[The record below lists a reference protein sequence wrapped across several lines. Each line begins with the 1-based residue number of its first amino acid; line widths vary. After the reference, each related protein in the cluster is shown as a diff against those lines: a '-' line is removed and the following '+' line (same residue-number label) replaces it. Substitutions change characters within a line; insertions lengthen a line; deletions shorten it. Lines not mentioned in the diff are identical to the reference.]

1 MTLTSRHAAWLLAGL
16 ALFLILKLKLLPA
29 LLVGLLVYHL
39 IHLIAARLAIGS
51 ISSRN
56 AKILS
61 VVLVSG
67 LVITLIVVSVIGIL
81 TLLRAE
87 GGGPAAFMSKL
98 AEILE
103 SSRSSLPEWI
113 YSALPHDGGEL
124 KAHLAGWLREHSGE
138 LQAIG
143 KEAGHTLAHVLIG
156 MIIGAMLSLHQMVAI
171 EVRTSFVSALAE
183 RALKFSNAFRNIV
196 FAQAKI
202 AAVNAFLTWI
212 YLGVVLPLVGV
223 KLPFAGTLIIV
234 TFVAG
239 LIPILGNILSNSA
252 IVIVSLEHSFQMAMS
267 SLLFLISIHK
277 LEYFLNAKIV
287 GSQIKA
293 NAWELLTAMLAMEAA
308 FGLPGLVAAPVYY
321 AYLKSELKESGTI

>member
-1 MTLTSRHAAWLLAGL
+1 MTYRHTAWLLAAL
-16 ALFLILKLKLLPA
+16 SLFLILKLKLLPA
-29 LLVGLLVYHL
+29 LLAGLLVYHL
-39 IHLIAARLAIGS
+39 IHLIASRLAIGRLS
-51 ISSRN
+51 GKN

-61 VVLVSG
+61 VILVSG
-67 LVITLIVVSVIGIL
+67 LVITLLVASVIGIL
-81 TLLRAE
+81 ALLRAE
-87 GGGPAAFMSKL
+87 GGGPAAFMKKL

-103 SSRSSLPEWI
+103 SSRPSLPEWI
-113 YSALPHDGGEL
+113 YSALPHDGDAL
-124 KAHLAGWLREHSGE
+124 QTYLAGWLREHSGE
-138 LQAIG
+138 LQLMG
-143 KEAGHTLAHVLIG
+143 KEAGHTFAHILIG
-156 MIIGAMLSLHQMVAI
+156 MIIGAMLSLYEMVAV
-171 EVRTSFVSALAE
+171 EVRKPFVNALAE
-183 RALKFSNAFRNIV
+183 RAVRFSNAFRNIV

-202 AAVNAFLTWI
+202 AAVNAFFTWI

-223 KLPFAGTLIIV
+223 KLPFAGTLVVV

-252 IVIVSLEHSFQMAMS
+252 IVIVSLGHSFQLAMS
-267 SLLFLISIHK
+267 SLLFLVSIHK

-321 AYLKSELKESGTI
+321 AYLKSELKEVGVI

>member
-1 MTLTSRHAAWLLAGL
+1 MTYRHTAWLLAAL
-16 ALFLILKLKLLPA
+16 SLFLVLKLKLLPA
-29 LLVGLLVYHL
+29 LLAGLLVYHL
-39 IHLIAARLAIGS
+39 IHLIASRLAIGRLS
-51 ISSRN
+51 GKN

-61 VVLVSG
+61 VILVSG
-67 LVITLIVVSVIGIL
+67 LVITLLVASVIGIL
-81 TLLRAE
+81 ALLRAE
-87 GGGPAAFMSKL
+87 GGGPAAFMKKL

-103 SSRSSLPEWI
+103 SSPPTQPEWI
-113 YSALPHDGGEL
+113 YSALPHDGDAL
-124 KAHLAGWLREHSGE
+124 QTYLAGWLREHSGE
-138 LQAIG
+138 LQLMG
-143 KEAGHTLAHVLIG
+143 KEAGHTFAHVLIG
-156 MIIGAMLSLHQMVAI
+156 MIIGAMLSLYEMVAV
-171 EVRTSFVSALAE
+171 EVRKPFVNALAE
-183 RALKFSNAFRNIV
+183 RAVRFSNAFRNIV

-202 AAVNAFLTWI
+202 AAVNAFFTWI

-223 KLPFAGTLIIV
+223 KLPFAGTLVVV

-252 IVIVSLEHSFQMAMS
+252 IVIVSLGHSFQLAMS
-267 SLLFLISIHK
+267 SLLFLVSIHK

-321 AYLKSELKESGTI
+321 AYLKSELKEVGVI

>member
-1 MTLTSRHAAWLLAGL
+1 MTITHRQASWLLAAL
-16 ALFLILKLKLLPA
+16 ALFLILKLQLLPA

-39 IHLIAARLAIGS
+39 IHLIAARLEIGRLS
-51 ISSRN
+51 GRN
-56 AKILS
+56 ARILS
-61 VVLVSG
+61 VILVSG
-67 LVITLIVVSVIGIL
+67 LVITLLAVSVLGIL
-81 TLLRAE
+81 ALLRTE
-87 GGGPAAFMSKL
+87 DGGPAAFMKKL

-113 YSALPHDGGEL
+113 YSALPRDGDAL
-124 KAHLAGWLREHSGE
+124 KVYLAEWLRGHSGE
-138 LQAIG
+138 LQVMG

-156 MIIGAMLSLHQMVAI
+156 MIIGAMLSLYEMVAV
-171 EVRTSFVSALAE
+171 EVRKPFVHALAE
-183 RALKFSNAFRNIV
+183 RAVKFSAAFRNIV

-202 AAVNAFLTWI
+202 AAVNAFFTWI

-223 KLPFAGTLIIV
+223 KLPFAGTLVII

-252 IVIVSLEHSFQMAMS
+252 IVIVSLGHSFQMAMS
-267 SLLFLISIHK
+267 SLLFLVSIHK

-293 NAWELLTAMLAMEAA
+293 NAWELLTAMLVMEAA

-321 AYLKSELKESGTI
+321 AYLKSELKEGEVI

>member
-1 MTLTSRHAAWLLAGL
+1 MTITHRQTAWLLAAL

-39 IHLIAARLAIGS
+39 IHLIAGRLEIGKLS
-51 ISSRN
+51 GRN

-61 VVLVSG
+61 VILVAG
-67 LVITLIVVSVIGIL
+67 LVIALLVASVIGIL

-87 GGGPAAFMSKL
+87 GGGPAAFMAKL
-98 AEILE
+98 AGILE

-113 YSALPHDGGEL
+113 SSALPHDGGEL
-124 KAHLAGWLREHSGE
+124 KSYIAGWLREHSGE
-138 LQAIG
+138 LQVMG

-156 MIIGAMLSLHQMVAI
+156 MIIGAMLSLYEMVAVD
-171 EVRTSFVSALAE
+171 VRKPFVNALAE
-183 RALKFSNAFRNIV
+183 RVIKFSNAFRNIV

-202 AAVNAFLTWI
+202 AAVNAFFTWI

-223 KLPFAGTLIIV
+223 KLPFAGTLVII

-252 IVIVSLEHSFQMAMS
+252 IVIVSLGYSFQMAMT
-267 SLLFLISIHK
+267 SLLFLVSIHK

-293 NAWELLTAMLAMEAA
+293 NAWELLTAMLVMEAA

-321 AYLKSELKESGTI
+321 AYLKSELKEGGVI

>member
-1 MTLTSRHAAWLLAGL
+1 MTYRHTAWLLAAL
-16 ALFLILKLKLLPA
+16 SLFLILKLKLLPA
-29 LLVGLLVYHL
+29 LIAGLLVYHL
-39 IHLIAARLAIGS
+39 IHIIASRLAIARLSGK
-51 ISSRN
+51 N

-61 VVLVSG
+61 IILVSG
-67 LVITLIVVSVIGIL
+67 LVITLLVAGIIGIL
-81 TLLRAE
+81 TLLRSE
-87 GGGPAAFMSKL
+87 SGGPAAFMGKL

-103 SSRSSLPEWI
+103 SSRASLPEWI
-113 YSALPHDGGEL
+113 YSTLPHDADGL
-124 KAHLAGWLREHSGE
+124 KILLAGWLREHSSE
-138 LQAIG
+138 LQLMG

-156 MIIGAMLSLHQMVAI
+156 MIIGAMLSLYEMVAVEI
-171 EVRTSFVSALAE
+171 RKPFVSALAE
-183 RALKFSNAFRNIV
+183 RAVKFSEAFRNIV

-223 KLPFAGTLIIV
+223 KLPFAGTLVIV

-252 IVIVSLEHSFQMAMS
+252 IVIVSLGHSFQMAMS
-267 SLLFLISIHK
+267 SLLFLMGIHK

-321 AYLKSELKESGTI
+321 AYLKSELKEGGVI

>member
-1 MTLTSRHAAWLLAGL
+1 MTITHRQAAWLLAAL

-39 IHLIAARLAIGS
+39 IHLIAARLAIGRF
-51 ISSRN
+51 SSKN

-67 LVITLIVVSVIGIL
+67 LVITLLVASVIGIL

-87 GGGPAAFMSKL
+87 GGGPAAFMAKL

-103 SSRSSLPEWI
+103 SSRSSLPDWI
-113 YSALPHDGGEL
+113 YSALPHDGGAL
-124 KAHLAGWLREHSGE
+124 KIYIAEWLREHSGE
-138 LQAIG
+138 LQIMG
-143 KEAGHTLAHVLIG
+143 KEAGHTFAHVLIG
-156 MIIGAMLSLHQMVAI
+156 MIIGAMLSLYEMVAI
-171 EVRTSFVSALAE
+171 EVRKPFVSALAE
-183 RALKFSNAFRNIV
+183 RAVKFSDAFRNIV

-223 KLPFAGTLIIV
+223 KLPFAGTLVIV

-252 IVIVSLEHSFQMAMS
+252 IVIVSLGHSFQMAMS
-267 SLLFLISIHK
+267 SLLFLVSIHK

-293 NAWELLTAMLAMEAA
+293 NAWELLTAMLVMEAA

-321 AYLKSELKESGTI
+321 AYLKSELKEEGVI

>member
-1 MTLTSRHAAWLLAGL
+1 MTYRHTAWLLAAL
-16 ALFLILKLKLLPA
+16 SLFLILKLKLLPA
-29 LLVGLLVYHL
+29 LLAGLLVYHL
-39 IHLIAARLAIGS
+39 IHLIASRLAIGRVS
-51 ISSRN
+51 GKN

-61 VVLVSG
+61 VILVSG
-67 LVITLIVVSVIGIL
+67 LVITLLVAGVIGIL
-81 TLLRAE
+81 ALLRAE
-87 GGGPAAFMSKL
+87 GGGPAAFMKKL

-113 YSALPHDGGEL
+113 YSALPHGGDAL
-124 KAHLAGWLREHSGE
+124 QTYLAGWLREHSSE
-138 LQAIG
+138 LQLMG
-143 KEAGHTLAHVLIG
+143 KEAGHTFAHILIG
-156 MIIGAMLSLHQMVAI
+156 MIIGAMLSLYEMVAI
-171 EVRTSFVSALAE
+171 EVRKPFVSALAE
-183 RALKFSNAFRNIV
+183 RAVRFSNAFRNIV

-202 AAVNAFLTWI
+202 AAVNAFFTWI

-223 KLPFAGTLIIV
+223 KLPFAGTLVVV

-252 IVIVSLEHSFQMAMS
+252 IVIVSLGHSFQMAIS
-267 SLLFLISIHK
+267 SLLFLVSIHK

-321 AYLKSELKESGTI
+321 AYLKSELKEAGVI